1 MIRLLRSKSLA
12 IALILSSILFYGPH
26 PLVGQSPRT
35 GNLIGHI
42 YDADSTT
49 PVEGAVIIIRNIS
62 DNTIQESN
70 ESNTLGAVKIDHI
83 EEGLYVLGI
92 WTKDGGYNIN
102 SIVGIKANETVEI
115 SLALEALVQEKNAQK
130 KEAEKKETE
139 KKETKYPRG
148 KWYYPEVMG
157 ECDEGYRWNPKTLR
171 CEWKTKG
178 IGKFFGS
185 PQGIAT
191 VLAATFIGGYGI
203 IKLTEA
209 EAEASPFK

>member
-1 MIRLLRSKSLA
+1 MIRLVRSKSLA
-12 IALILSSILFYGPH
+12 ITLIFSSILFCSPQS
-26 PLVGQSPRT
+26 LVGQSPRT

-42 YDADSTT
+42 YDEDGTT

-62 DNTIQESN
+62 DNTIQESI

-102 SIVGIKANETVEI
+102 SIVGIKADETVEI
-115 SLALEALVQEKNAQK
+115 SFALEALVQEKNAQK
-130 KEAEKKETE
+130 KEAEKK
-139 KKETKYPRG
+139 KTKYPRG

-171 CEWKTKG
+171 CEWAKKG

-203 IKLTEA
+203 IKLTEK